1 MRLHHA
7 SAPSEGRKH
16 EHLGFSIAH
25 PFTRSMQIAKA
36 YTLCMET
43 TKEVI
48 SVQTHTTDID
58 ILLSDGI
65 KATPP
70 SFVRSILKAASDPN
84 VTSFAGGLPNPIS
97 FPQEDL
103 MASMERVV
111 SEQGASAFQYSVT
124 AGIPEL
130 RRWIADRYNHR
141 FGTDYTE
148 DDVLITTG
156 SQQILDLLGKTLLDK
171 GDGVIVEKPTYLAA
185 IQAFAM
191 QQPIFHQVELTDEGL
206 NIDELNEA
214 LDKGAKMIYM
224 IPNFQNPT
232 GLTYSARGRELVRE
246 ALKDRNIVVVED
258 DPYGELR
265 FEGDSLPYIG
275 GTALPH
281 GVIMGSFSK
290 TVTPG
295 MRVGYLLTKDHELLR
310 NLSIAKEAA
319 DLHTNVFA
327 QYVIVDYLEHH
338 DLDEHLVKI
347 RDLYRTQAKAMTD
360 AMEEFFPESVQFTK
374 PEGGMFLWATLPEG
388 IRSMD
393 LFPKALEQNV
403 AFVPGDPFYPEPG
416 AYSTMR
422 LNFTNADEETI
433 RDGIKRLADVLA
445 SELKG

>member
-1 MRLHHA
+1 MLLHDA
-7 SAPSEGRKH
+7 STLSTEETH
-16 EHLGFSIAH
+16 EHQGFGIAH
-25 PFTRSMQIAKA
+25 PFARSMQIAKA

>member
-1 MRLHHA
+1 M
-7 SAPSEGRKH
+7 
-16 EHLGFSIAH
+16 
-25 PFTRSMQIAKA
+25 
-36 YTLCMET
+36 
-43 TKEVI
+43 
-48 SVQTHTTDID
+48 QTHTTDID

-103 MASMERVV
+103 MESMRRVV
-111 SEQGASAFQYSVT
+111 EKQGANAFQYSVT

-148 DDVLITTG
+148 EDVLITTG

-191 QQPIFHQVELTDEGL
+191 QQPVFHQVELTDEGL

-232 GLTYSARGRELVRE
+232 GLTYSAKGRELVRE

-347 RDLYRTQAKAMTD
+347 RDLYRAQAKAMTD
-360 AMEEFFPESVQFTK
+360 AMEEFFPEDVKFTK
-374 PEGGMFLWATLPEG
+374 PEGGMFLWVTLPDG
-388 IRSMD
+388 IRTMD
-393 LFPKALEQNV
+393 LFPKVLEQNV

-416 AYSTMR
+416 TYSTMR

-445 SELKG
+445 KELES